1 MSPAPSTSEIVSA
14 SVPDLRRRMQDFLA
28 KPGRGR
34 YLALARR
41 LRRVWPEMPIPLRL
55 PFGAWWLA
63 EASALDHEL
72 MLDGFEGP
80 ETHFVSRVLRPGMT
94 VLDIGAHHGL
104 YTLLASKRVG
114 NAGRVIA
121 FEPSGRERKRLKR
134 HLRVNGCANVSV
146 EEVALGDCSGEVN
159 LFVVE
164 GRDDW
169 CNSLR
174 APAVTGRTQIVRV
187 EVRTLD
193 EVLETLRVSSVD
205 FIKLDV
211 EGAELSLLRGACQ
224 LLRSEWRP
232 AILAEVQD
240 IRTEPWGYAA
250 REIVGYLKNANYRWF
265 GVTADGALRR
275 VSTEQRWYDAN
286 LVALPEERSACFE
299 KLFAE
304 EEVSERMVPISRGRE
319 PGERHQVLG

>member
-1 MSPAPSTSEIVSA
+1 MSPALPTSEIVSA
-14 SVPDLRRRMQDFLA
+14 SAPELRKRMRDFLA
-28 KPGRGR
+28 KPSRGK
-34 YLALARR
+34 YLTLARL
-41 LRRVWPEMPIPLRL
+41 LRRIWPKVPIPLRL

-72 MLDGFEGP
+72 MLGGFEGA
-80 ETHFVSRVLRPGMT
+80 ETRFVARVLRHGMT

-114 NAGRVIA
+114 RGGRVIA
-121 FEPSGRERKRLKR
+121 FEPSGRERQRLLR
-134 HLRVNGCANVSV
+134 HLRVNRCANVTV
-146 EEVALGDCSGEVN
+146 EEVALGDCAGEVN

-174 APAVTGRTQIVRV
+174 APAVTARTQIVRV

-193 EVLETLRVSSVD
+193 EMLKRLGISSVD

-211 EGAELSLLRGACQ
+211 EGAELNLLRGACA

-250 REIVGYLKNANYRWF
+250 REIIGYLKNARYRWF
-265 GVTADGALRR
+265 GITPDGSLRS
-275 VSTEQRWYDAN
+275 VSTEERWYDAN
-286 LVALPEERSACFE
+286 LVALPEERSSCFE
-299 KLFAE
+299 KLFVE
-304 EEVSERMVPISRGRE
+304 EEVRQRPISISYSRDLDESQQVRG
-319 PGERHQVLG
+319 